1 MEVARLKIQNFR
13 GIQNSELFF
22 NNHTV
27 MVGDNNVGKSTILE
41 AIDLTLG
48 PDRLSR
54 HPVIDEHDFYAGEYI
69 KNENLVQIKI
79 EAVVINLNEEQ
90 TRHFNANI
98 EWWDTEE
105 KTFVVV
111 ARKTGD
117 KNVVAALRIA
127 FNGYYDKEEDDFIGN
142 TYVSRIWLFAP
153 NFDLSRIMMS
163 HDVSISHYLG

>member
-27 MVGDNNVGKSTILE
+27 MVGDNNVDKSTILE

-69 KNENLVQIKI
+69 KNENLV
-79 EAVVINLNEEQ
+79 
-90 TRHFNANI
+90 
-98 EWWDTEE
+98 
-105 KTFVVV
+105 
-111 ARKTGD
+111 
-117 KNVVAALRIA
+117 
-127 FNGYYDKEEDDFIGN
+127 
-142 TYVSRIWLFAP
+142 SRIWLFAP

-163 HDVSISHYLG
+163 HDVSISHFLG